1 MLLKFVHFQNFSNLY
16 IVSLQNAFLG
26 SLVGD
31 AIAMP
36 VHWYY
41 DRDALDRD
49 YGDFDDYLSP
59 RNPHPDSILWRSK
72 YEPIGPKADI
82 LHDQAKH
89 WGFKGVHY
97 HQYLQAG
104 ENTLNLKLSVDLYRW
119 IILRGE
125 YDLDGWLRRYTEV
138 MLTPGWHRDTY
149 AEEYHRK
156 FFTHF
161 ARGHALHSCGSADL
175 HIGALSLIPGL
186 LAGLEALDITD
197 PATLIQHA
205 VSLVRATHDH
215 EYSLRAAAD
224 YTRILLHVAE
234 GMPIQRVLRELPI
247 PGVSVS
253 KFMNWV
259 DLPDRV
265 VVGEKLSTACYL
277 PESFVASLYFV
288 WKYHDDFSLALLQNA
303 KCGGDNCHRAVVVG
317 GILGIGCGVPRKWLR
332 NLSSME
338 DLRCDLKAVKG
349 LSL

>member
-1 MLLKFVHFQNFSNLY
+1 M
-16 IVSLQNAFLG
+16 SLQNAFLG

-49 YGDFDDYLSP
+49 YGDFEDYLPP

-82 LHDQAKH
+82 LHDQKKY
-89 WGFKGVHY
+89 WGVKGTHY

-125 YDLDGWLRRYTEV
+125 YDLDGWLRRYAEV

-149 AEEYHRK
+149 VEEYHRK
-156 FFTHF
+156 FFTQF
-161 ARGHALHSCGSADL
+161 ARGRALHSCGSADL

-186 LAGLEALDITD
+186 LAGLDALNITD

-224 YTRILLHVAE
+224 YTRILLHAAE

-259 DLPDRV
+259 DLPDKV
-265 VVGEKLSTACYL
+265 VVGEKLSSACYL

-332 NLSSME
+332 NLASME